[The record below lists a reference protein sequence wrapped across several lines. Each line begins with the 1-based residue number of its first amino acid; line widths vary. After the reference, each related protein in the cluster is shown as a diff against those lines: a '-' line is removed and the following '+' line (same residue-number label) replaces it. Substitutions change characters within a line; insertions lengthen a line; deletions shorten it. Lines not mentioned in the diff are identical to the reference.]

1 MDEKTLRVFG
11 DKSVVVHKALVD
23 VTRDEYRQLPK
34 FVLDFLVSSFVA
46 VDNPGPGLRKI
57 NKFLSEHYVDS
68 SQKELL
74 KYRLEQRGEYILFGK
89 IQVRVDQSKGACVY
103 WVDMPSL
110 GDDKVRIN
118 PEILEEYGQA
128 LLVDGCWGKIHLI
141 YDPSVAVS
149 RSRIAPY
156 LIVDFC
162 PMQVVATDV
171 NEWINSRN
179 NFSTEEWTDLLI
191 STIGF
196 DPQVVDEYTKE
207 ILLCRL
213 VPFIENAVNLIE
225 LGARE
230 TGKTYAYRNLS
241 DRGYVVSGSNITSAV
256 LFYHK
261 VKRLPGVIVSKD
273 VVCFDEIADSEW
285 NGDGDIINVLKD
297 VMNSGSFSRDIEF
310 TTNAGVC
317 FTGNIST
324 NVETKEVAGY
334 HKHLFYGLPSQI
346 RDDSAFLDRIHGFI
360 PGWKMS
366 KLQSNMYAKGYG
378 FLADY
383 FSSIMYQMRDRNYS
397 NIVNEHIKLT
407 GSTTRSEIAIRR
419 ITSGLLKLVFPHRDE
434 TSIQKNELQWAL
446 DIAISLRQRI
456 IDQLAV
462 IEPKEFCNVNL
473 GYEWKKEQ
481 AHAMV

>member
-1 MDEKTLRVFG
+1 
-11 DKSVVVHKALVD
+11 
-23 VTRDEYRQLPK
+23 
-34 FVLDFLVSSFVA
+34 
-46 VDNPGPGLRKI
+46 
-57 NKFLSEHYVDS
+57 
-68 SQKELL
+68 
-74 KYRLEQRGEYILFGK
+74 
-89 IQVRVDQSKGACVY
+89 
-103 WVDMPSL
+103 
-110 GDDKVRIN
+110 
-118 PEILEEYGQA
+118 
-128 LLVDGCWGKIHLI
+128 
-141 YDPSVAVS
+141 
-149 RSRIAPY
+149 
-156 LIVDFC
+156 
-162 PMQVVATDV
+162 
-171 NEWINSRN
+171 
-179 NFSTEEWTDLLI
+179 
-191 STIGF
+191 
-196 DPQVVDEYTKE
+196 
-207 ILLCRL
+207 
-213 VPFIENAVNLIE
+213 
-225 LGARE
+225 
-230 TGKTYAYRNLS
+230 
-241 DRGYVVSGSNITSAV
+241 
-256 LFYHK
+256 
-261 VKRLPGVIVSKD
+261 
-273 VVCFDEIADSEW
+273 
-285 NGDGDIINVLKD
+285 
-297 VMNSGSFSRDIEF
+297 
-310 TTNAGVC
+310 
-317 FTGNIST
+317 
-324 NVETKEVAGY
+324 VETKEVAGY